1 MIPPVRTTRA
11 FAGALLAALSV
22 AMPLTAR
29 SQVAA
34 GSGAAKTYPGR
45 LPYVAAD
52 VQFVTGMISHHAQAI
67 IMANWAPS
75 HGGSQALRALCARI
89 INAQGDEIRL
99 MQMWLRDRQLPVPEA
114 KPMPTKMTM
123 NGMEHEMLMPGMLT
137 DDQMKQLDAAR
148 DAQFDKLFL
157 RFMIQHHQGAVAMVE
172 QLLASTGAAQD
183 EFVFRFQSDVYADQT
198 TEIDRMQ
205 KMLFTLQ
212 LTAP

>member
-75 HGGSQALRALCARI
+75 HGGSQALQALCARI

-123 NGMEHEMLMPGMLT
+123 NGMEHEMMMPGMLT

>member
-75 HGGSQALRALCARI
+75 HGGSQALQALCARI